1 MDINLMI
8 TSFPKLLDAT
18 VVTVKLLSLSLFF
31 GLFIGLLFA
40 ILRLSKN
47 KIINKFA
54 YGYSYVFRG
63 TPLLVQIFIIY
74 FGLGNIEYFR
84 STFLWVVFKEPYWCA
99 IIAFALNT
107 GAYTSE
113 ILRSAFQTIKP
124 GFIEAGKSLG
134 ISNKIIFY
142 KIQIPIAI
150 RQSLP
155 AYGNEIIL
163 MMKGTSLASTV
174 TLMDFDLMIN
184 SLPKLLGATV
194 VTLKLLSASLFFGL
208 FIGLLFAV
216 LRLNKN
222 KIINKFA
229 YTYSYVFRGT
239 PLLVQIFIIYFGLG
253 QIEYFRSTFLWV
265 VFKEPYWCA
274 IIAFALNTGAYTSE
288 ILRSAFQ
295 TIKPGLIEA
304 GKSLGISNKIIFYK
318 IQIPIAIR
326 QSLPAYGNE
335 IILMMKGTSLAS
347 TVTLMD
353 LTGVAK
359 YIISTTFK
367 PIEVFIV
374 AGGIYL
380 FMTFI
385 IHNVIKFLEKK
396 YSFN

>member
-1 MDINLMI
+1 MDLELMI
-8 TSFPKLLDAT
+8 NSLPKLLSASLIT
-18 VVTVKLLSLSLFF
+18 LKLLSVSLII

-40 ILRLSKN
+40 ILRLNKN
-47 KIINKFA
+47 IFINRFA

-74 FGLGNIEYFR
+74 FGLGQIEYLR
-84 STFLWVVFKEPYWCA
+84 STFLWIILKEPYWCA

-124 GFIEAGKSLG
+124 GIIEAGKSLG
-134 ISNKIIFY
+134 ISSNIIFY

-174 TLMDFDLMIN
+174 TI
-184 SLPKLLGATV
+184 
-194 VTLKLLSASLFFGL
+194 
-208 FIGLLFAV
+208 
-216 LRLNKN
+216 
-222 KIINKFA
+222 
-229 YTYSYVFRGT
+229 
-239 PLLVQIFIIYFGLG
+239 
-253 QIEYFRSTFLWV
+253 
-265 VFKEPYWCA
+265 
-274 IIAFALNTGAYTSE
+274 
-288 ILRSAFQ
+288 
-295 TIKPGLIEA
+295 
-304 GKSLGISNKIIFYK
+304 
-318 IQIPIAIR
+318 
-326 QSLPAYGNE
+326 
-335 IILMMKGTSLAS
+335 
-347 TVTLMD
+347 MD

-367 PIEVFIV
+367 PVEVFIV
-374 AGGIYL
+374 AGSIYL

>member
-1 MDINLMI
+1 MDFELMI
-8 TSFPKLLDAT
+8 NSFPKLLGAT
-18 VVTVKLLSLSLFF
+18 VITLKLLSVSLIV

-40 ILRLSKN
+40 ILRLNKN
-47 KIINKFA
+47 VFINRFA

-74 FGLGNIEYFR
+74 FGLGQVEYLR
-84 STFLWVVFKEPYWCA
+84 STILWTILKEPYWCA

-124 GFIEAGKSLG
+124 GI
-134 ISNKIIFY
+134 
-142 KIQIPIAI
+142 
-150 RQSLP
+150 
-155 AYGNEIIL
+155 
-163 MMKGTSLASTV
+163 
-174 TLMDFDLMIN
+174 
-184 SLPKLLGATV
+184 
-194 VTLKLLSASLFFGL
+194 
-208 FIGLLFAV
+208 
-216 LRLNKN
+216 
-222 KIINKFA
+222 
-229 YTYSYVFRGT
+229 
-239 PLLVQIFIIYFGLG
+239 
-253 QIEYFRSTFLWV
+253 
-265 VFKEPYWCA
+265 
-274 IIAFALNTGAYTSE
+274 
-288 ILRSAFQ
+288 
-295 TIKPGLIEA
+295 IEA

-385 IHNVIKFLEKK
+385 IHNVIKFLEKR
-396 YSFN
+396 YSY

>member
-1 MDINLMI
+1 MDIELMVN
-8 TSFPKLLDAT
+8 SLPKLLSAAFIT
-18 VVTVKLLSLSLFF
+18 LKLLSVSLII
-31 GLFIGLLFA
+31 GLFIGLFFA
-40 ILRLSKN
+40 ILRLNKN
-47 KIINKFA
+47 IFINKFA

-74 FGLGNIEYFR
+74 FGLGQIEYLR
-84 STFLWVVFKEPYWCA
+84 STVLWVILKEPYWCA

-124 GFIEAGKSLG
+124 GIVEAGKSLG
-134 ISNKIIFY
+134 ISNRVIFY

-174 TLMDFDLMIN
+174 TI
-184 SLPKLLGATV
+184 
-194 VTLKLLSASLFFGL
+194 
-208 FIGLLFAV
+208 
-216 LRLNKN
+216 
-222 KIINKFA
+222 
-229 YTYSYVFRGT
+229 
-239 PLLVQIFIIYFGLG
+239 
-253 QIEYFRSTFLWV
+253 
-265 VFKEPYWCA
+265 
-274 IIAFALNTGAYTSE
+274 
-288 ILRSAFQ
+288 
-295 TIKPGLIEA
+295 
-304 GKSLGISNKIIFYK
+304 
-318 IQIPIAIR
+318 
-326 QSLPAYGNE
+326 
-335 IILMMKGTSLAS
+335 
-347 TVTLMD
+347 MD

-385 IHNVIKFLEKK
+385 IHNLIKYLEKK

>member
-1 MDINLMI
+1 MDLELMAN
-8 TSFPKLLDAT
+8 SFPKLLNAAVIT
-18 VVTVKLLSLSLFF
+18 LKLLSASLII
-31 GLFIGLLFA
+31 GLFVGLFFA
-40 ILRLSKN
+40 ILRLNKN
-47 KIINKFA
+47 IFLNKFA

-74 FGLGNIEYFR
+74 FGLGQIEYLR
-84 STFLWVVFKEPYWCA
+84 STFLWVILKEPYWCA

-124 GFIEAGKSLG
+124 GIVEAGKSLG

-174 TLMDFDLMIN
+174 TI
-184 SLPKLLGATV
+184 
-194 VTLKLLSASLFFGL
+194 
-208 FIGLLFAV
+208 
-216 LRLNKN
+216 
-222 KIINKFA
+222 
-229 YTYSYVFRGT
+229 
-239 PLLVQIFIIYFGLG
+239 
-253 QIEYFRSTFLWV
+253 
-265 VFKEPYWCA
+265 
-274 IIAFALNTGAYTSE
+274 
-288 ILRSAFQ
+288 
-295 TIKPGLIEA
+295 
-304 GKSLGISNKIIFYK
+304 
-318 IQIPIAIR
+318 
-326 QSLPAYGNE
+326 
-335 IILMMKGTSLAS
+335 
-347 TVTLMD
+347 MD

-359 YIISTTFK
+359 YIISTPFK

-385 IHNVIKFLEKK
+385 IHNLIKFLEKK

>member
-1 MDINLMI
+1 MDFELMI
-8 TSFPKLLDAT
+8 NSFPKLLNAT
-18 VVTVKLLSLSLFF
+18 VITLKLLSASLFF

-40 ILRLSKN
+40 VLRMNKNPILNRFS
-47 KIINKFA
+47 

-74 FGLGNIEYFR
+74 YGLGQIEYFR
-84 STFLWVVFKEPYWCA
+84 STVLWVIFKEPYWCA

-174 TLMDFDLMIN
+174 TLMD
-184 SLPKLLGATV
+184 
-194 VTLKLLSASLFFGL
+194 
-208 FIGLLFAV
+208 
-216 LRLNKN
+216 
-222 KIINKFA
+222 
-229 YTYSYVFRGT
+229 
-239 PLLVQIFIIYFGLG
+239 
-253 QIEYFRSTFLWV
+253 
-265 VFKEPYWCA
+265 
-274 IIAFALNTGAYTSE
+274 
-288 ILRSAFQ
+288 
-295 TIKPGLIEA
+295 
-304 GKSLGISNKIIFYK
+304 
-318 IQIPIAIR
+318 
-326 QSLPAYGNE
+326 
-335 IILMMKGTSLAS
+335 
-347 TVTLMD
+347 

-359 YIISTTFK
+359 YIISTTFR

-374 AGGIYL
+374 AGSIYL
-380 FMTFI
+380 FMTFLV
-385 IHNVIKFLEKK
+385 HNLIKFLERR
-396 YSFN
+396 YNY

>member
-1 MDINLMI
+1 MDLELMI
-8 TSFPKLLDAT
+8 NSLPKLLNAAVIT
-18 VVTVKLLSLSLFF
+18 LKLLSVSLII
-31 GLFIGLLFA
+31 GLFIGIFFE
-40 ILRLSKN
+40 IIRLNKN
-47 KIINKFA
+47 IFINRFA

-74 FGLGNIEYFR
+74 FGLGQIEYLR
-84 STFLWVVFKEPYWCA
+84 STILWSILKEPYWCA

-124 GFIEAGKSLG
+124 GIIEAGKSLG
-134 ISNKIIFY
+134 ISNKVIFY

-174 TLMDFDLMIN
+174 TI
-184 SLPKLLGATV
+184 
-194 VTLKLLSASLFFGL
+194 
-208 FIGLLFAV
+208 
-216 LRLNKN
+216 
-222 KIINKFA
+222 
-229 YTYSYVFRGT
+229 
-239 PLLVQIFIIYFGLG
+239 
-253 QIEYFRSTFLWV
+253 
-265 VFKEPYWCA
+265 
-274 IIAFALNTGAYTSE
+274 
-288 ILRSAFQ
+288 
-295 TIKPGLIEA
+295 
-304 GKSLGISNKIIFYK
+304 
-318 IQIPIAIR
+318 
-326 QSLPAYGNE
+326 
-335 IILMMKGTSLAS
+335 
-347 TVTLMD
+347 MD

-385 IHNVIKFLEKK
+385 VHNVIKFLEKK

>member
-1 MDINLMI
+1 MDLELMI
-8 TSFPKLLDAT
+8 NSFPKLLSAAVIT
-18 VVTVKLLSLSLFF
+18 LKLLSVSLII
-31 GLFIGLLFA
+31 GLFIGLFFA
-40 ILRLSKN
+40 ILRLNKN
-47 KIINKFA
+47 IFINKFA

-74 FGLGNIEYFR
+74 FGLGQIEYLR
-84 STFLWVVFKEPYWCA
+84 STVLWVILKEPFWCA

-124 GFIEAGKSLG
+124 GI
-134 ISNKIIFY
+134 
-142 KIQIPIAI
+142 
-150 RQSLP
+150 
-155 AYGNEIIL
+155 
-163 MMKGTSLASTV
+163 V
-174 TLMDFDLMIN
+174 
-184 SLPKLLGATV
+184 
-194 VTLKLLSASLFFGL
+194 
-208 FIGLLFAV
+208 
-216 LRLNKN
+216 
-222 KIINKFA
+222 
-229 YTYSYVFRGT
+229 
-239 PLLVQIFIIYFGLG
+239 
-253 QIEYFRSTFLWV
+253 
-265 VFKEPYWCA
+265 
-274 IIAFALNTGAYTSE
+274 
-288 ILRSAFQ
+288 
-295 TIKPGLIEA
+295 EA

>member
-1 MDINLMI
+1 MDIELMI
-8 TSFPKLLDAT
+8 NSLPKLLNAAVIT
-18 VVTVKLLSLSLFF
+18 LKLLSVSLII
-31 GLFIGLLFA
+31 GLFIGLFFA
-40 ILRLSKN
+40 ILRLNKN
-47 KIINKFA
+47 IFINRFA

-74 FGLGNIEYFR
+74 FGLGQIEYLR
-84 STFLWVVFKEPYWCA
+84 STVLWVILKEPYWCA

-124 GFIEAGKSLG
+124 GIIEAGKSLG
-134 ISNKIIFY
+134 ISNKVIFY

-174 TLMDFDLMIN
+174 TI
-184 SLPKLLGATV
+184 
-194 VTLKLLSASLFFGL
+194 
-208 FIGLLFAV
+208 
-216 LRLNKN
+216 
-222 KIINKFA
+222 
-229 YTYSYVFRGT
+229 
-239 PLLVQIFIIYFGLG
+239 
-253 QIEYFRSTFLWV
+253 
-265 VFKEPYWCA
+265 
-274 IIAFALNTGAYTSE
+274 
-288 ILRSAFQ
+288 
-295 TIKPGLIEA
+295 
-304 GKSLGISNKIIFYK
+304 
-318 IQIPIAIR
+318 
-326 QSLPAYGNE
+326 
-335 IILMMKGTSLAS
+335 
-347 TVTLMD
+347 MD